1 MQGRRA
7 GDVASYTSLCF
18 AGSVWSEFSS
28 SESVRFR
35 QHQPF
40 VAGSI
45 EHLFQVQD
53 PTVSFELLGF
63 PIRVSPFF
71 PRSQHEAHLTV
82 AFDPHL
88 PLLSIHGVLRSP
100 TGRPL
105 RPTRLSSFL
114 SLRPRSWSNL
124 NGPSTVHSL
133 SFFISSYKKTVLS
146 HGPSIPRRS
155 SDRRPLVSFVS
166 TGSHSFPVSSGLFRR
181 LNPEGPP
188 IVL

>member
-1 MQGRRA
+1 MQRRRVR
-7 GDVASYTSLCF
+7 DVASNTSLCL

-28 SESVRFR
+28 PESVRFR

-71 PRSQHEAHLTV
+71 PRSLHEARLPV

-88 PLLSIHGVLRSP
+88 PLLSIHGVLRSS

-105 RPTRLSSFL
+105 RPTRLCSCL
-114 SLRPRSWSNL
+114 SLAPRSSSDL

-133 SFFISSYKKTVLS
+133 SFSVSSYKRTVLS

-155 SDRRPLVSFVS
+155 SDRRPLVSLVS
-166 TGSHSFPVSSGLFRR
+166 TGSHSFPFSSGLFRR